1 MEFCDTHI
9 HLPAFALG
17 EVLSHQLTTAALLGV
32 RRLIQPGVSPKSWP
46 RQLALSVE
54 NPGVYCALGLHPRM
68 ADQWDLTLEA
78 ELCRLI
84 KHPRVVAVGEI
95 GLDARVEVSAAV
107 QKKALR
113 AQLAIAISAG
123 LPVIFHSVKGL
134 ADLLEIGAEEGIADV
149 GGVVHGFSGS
159 PELATRVLN
168 LGLHLGI
175 GPVLLRTNARK
186 LPQALVHVPASA
198 LVLETDAPDM
208 APGVESLRQVAQKL
222 AELRGWSL
230 AECARITS
238 ENACRLFKF
247 SGPEDI
253 QGKG

>member
-9 HLPAFALG
+9 HLPAFAEAEDLR
-17 EVLSHQLTTAALLGV
+17 HQLTTAELLGV
-32 RRLIQPGVSPKSWP
+32 RRLIQAGVSPNDWP
-46 RQLALSVE
+46 RQLALSME
-54 NPGVYCALGLHPRM
+54 NPGVYCALGLHPQL
-68 ADQWDLTLEA
+68 ANQWNPALEA
-78 ELCRLI
+78 ELGRLVN
-84 KHPRVVAVGEI
+84 HPKVVAIGEI
-95 GLDARVEVSAAV
+95 GLDKRVAVSVAV
-107 QKKALR
+107 QEQALR
-113 AQLAIAISAG
+113 AQLRIALSAG
-123 LPVIFHSVKGL
+123 LPVILHSVQGL
-134 ADLLEIGAEEGIADV
+134 ATLLEIGAEEGIADV

-159 PELATRVLN
+159 PELATRVVN

-175 GPVLLRTNARK
+175 GPVLLRANARK

-208 APGVESLRQVAQKL
+208 APGVANLLQVAQKL
-222 AELRGWSL
+222 AKLRGWSL

-247 SGPEDI
+247 SEPEDI